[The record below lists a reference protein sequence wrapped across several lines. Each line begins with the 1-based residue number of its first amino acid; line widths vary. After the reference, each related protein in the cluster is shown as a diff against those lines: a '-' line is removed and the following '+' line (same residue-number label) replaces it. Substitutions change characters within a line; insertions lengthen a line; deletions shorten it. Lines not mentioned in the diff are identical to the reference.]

1 MEVITRGAVIRA
13 LEKMRKQDGVYANAI
28 CSAVDRATDTNPG
41 YWYKFL
47 YQNTL
52 RKKDPLEQFNNTE
65 KRHTFL
71 RVASKSYPK
80 FKEYLLEPNK
90 TDSKT
95 VEAYKTA
102 QQGLKMLQSAL
113 EQISKEI
120 VV

>member
-13 LEKMRKQDGVYANAI
+13 LEKMRKDGVKVNAI
-28 CSAVDRATDTNPG
+28 CLAVDRATDKQSG
-41 YWYKFL
+41 YWYGFL